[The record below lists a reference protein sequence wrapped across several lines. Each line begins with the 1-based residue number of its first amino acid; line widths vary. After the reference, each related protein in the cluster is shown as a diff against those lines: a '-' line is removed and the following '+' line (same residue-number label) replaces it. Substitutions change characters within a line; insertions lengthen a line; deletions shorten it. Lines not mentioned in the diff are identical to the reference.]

1 MNSGDAHSPRATG
14 ALLLLLGAR
23 VASVGLATVIGWL
36 LVAAFEQTADYPP
49 SPLIS
54 SLALLP
60 VNLLTLWYLAR
71 IARSG
76 GSSLGASFGV
86 RKGAGLVRDIAW
98 GFVWI
103 AVLYIPFVVAIIGT
117 MFALHGGE
125 VFEAFATVFFNPD
138 AASVTSPVIALI
150 LGIIAVVT
158 FAPLN
163 APAEEALYRGYTLR
177 LLSSRWSRIAAV
189 TLSSVAFGVQHA
201 FFAPTSDAMIVYVVA
216 FTVWG
221 AGSCI
226 IVLKQGRLM
235 PIVIAHL
242 VVNLMTSS
250 PAVIFPALQIA
261 GVIPA

>member
-1 MNSGDAHSPRATG
+1 MAF
-14 ALLLLLGAR
+14 
-23 VASVGLATVIGWL
+23 VGLATVLGWL
-36 LVAAFEQTADYPP
+36 LVATLEPSADYPP

-71 IARSG
+71 VLRSR
-76 GSSLGASFGV
+76 GSSLGELFGV
-86 RKGAGLVRDIAW
+86 RGGIGLLKDIGW
-98 GFVWI
+98 GFIWI
-103 AVLYIPFVVAIIGT
+103 AVLYIPFVVAVIGT

-125 VFEAFATVFFNPD
+125 AFDAFATVFYNPD
-138 AASVTSPVIALI
+138 AASLASPVVALV
-150 LGIIAVVT
+150 LGIVAVLT

-177 LLSSRWSRIAAV
+177 ILSSHWSKIAAV
-189 TLSSVAFGVQHA
+189 ALSSIAFGVQHA

-221 AGSCI
+221 TGSSI
-226 IVLKQGRLM
+226 IALKQRRLM
-235 PIVIAHL
+235 PIVIAHF

-250 PAVIFPALQIA
+250 PAVVFPALQMA
-261 GVIPA
+261 GVFPA